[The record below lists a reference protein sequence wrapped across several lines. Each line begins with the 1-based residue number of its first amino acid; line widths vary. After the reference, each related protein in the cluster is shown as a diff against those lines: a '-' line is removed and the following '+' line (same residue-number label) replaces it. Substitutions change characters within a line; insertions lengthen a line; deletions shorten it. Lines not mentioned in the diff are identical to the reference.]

1 MVRHKKRPAVHSLD
15 TENTAWR
22 PRFLWLMKWAG
33 LPLVIYFIFFCIFT
47 WPWVSHFNGWYFTD
61 AGDGLQNV
69 WNMWWVD
76 KSVTDLHQLPW
87 HTSYLHAPWGVTL
100 LGQTLN
106 PFNGFVG
113 IVLMHLFG
121 LSLAQA
127 FNSMIIFSFVVG
139 GLTTFWLCYYFSKSY
154 FASLVGGFIFTF
166 SSYHFAHAIGH
177 MQLVSLEWI
186 PLFVLLWWKF
196 LKKPTYLLAAGT
208 SVSLLL
214 VLFCDYYYFLY
225 SVIIAAFAALYLYWQ
240 KQIPPLDERKTY
252 MPLIAFLV
260 ISAIIILPLPI
271 ALLFINGNGSLSGAH
286 NPRVFSTDI
295 VTPFLD
301 GGFWHFQSITH
312 SYWRHVKAFVSES
325 STYLTLSLIAV
336 FVFAWFK
343 RKKLSKDYYFWIF
356 TGLFF
361 GVMSIGPRIH
371 YGGHALEILPMPYV
385 IMEKVIPGL
394 KLSGMPVRMLLITIL
409 SMAVIASMVFAKLN
423 YDSWKGRAIL
433 GLFVIIYALEVWPS
447 TLPLTAATFPKYI
460 YFMQK
465 LPNSIILDN
474 AAPSQPAQLMHQT
487 KIEKR
492 LILGY
497 ISRTPKKLETQE
509 APMVA
514 DIMLGRYDGLCKNY
528 KLRYVST
535 PADTPL
541 KTTFPIIYKDREAI
555 IYDFKNSPGC

>member
-1 MVRHKKRPAVHSLD
+1 
-15 TENTAWR
+15 
-22 PRFLWLMKWAG
+22 
-33 LPLVIYFIFFCIFT
+33 
-47 WPWVSHFNGWYFTD
+47 
-61 AGDGLQNV
+61 
-69 WNMWWVD
+69 
-76 KSVTDLHQLPW
+76 
-87 HTSYLHAPWGVTL
+87 
-100 LGQTLN
+100 
-106 PFNGFVG
+106 
-113 IVLMHLFG
+113 
-121 LSLAQA
+121 
-127 FNSMIIFSFVVG
+127 
-139 GLTTFWLCYYFSKSY
+139 
-154 FASLVGGFIFTF
+154 
-166 SSYHFAHAIGH
+166 
-177 MQLVSLEWI
+177 
-186 PLFVLLWWKF
+186 
-196 LKKPTYLLAAGT
+196 
-208 SVSLLL
+208 
-214 VLFCDYYYFLY
+214 
-225 SVIIAAFAALYLYWQ
+225 
-240 KQIPPLDERKTY
+240 
-252 MPLIAFLV
+252 
-260 ISAIIILPLPI
+260 
-271 ALLFINGNGSLSGAH
+271 
-286 NPRVFSTDI
+286 
-295 VTPFLD
+295 
-301 GGFWHFQSITH
+301 
-312 SYWRHVKAFVSES
+312 VSES